1 MNNDDQSGIG
11 AYLRAALEQ
20 ARLCVGKD
28 APSSPLVGAVVVK
41 DGKVLAVAFRGEQE
55 KGEHAEFTALEK
67 KLKDV
72 DLSGCT
78 VYTTLEPCTTRNHP
92 KVPCA
97 QRLIER
103 RVSKV
108 VIGMLDP
115 NPNILGRGV
124 LQLRA
129 AGIAVELFPDA
140 TMKSIEELNRDFTR
154 NFASP
159 PPITSSLI
167 DTLSTQSLDDWYES
181 LNRMYWNRN
190 FQRDANGIFA
200 HLVEV
205 IGSLSVLV
213 SKKSDYGPMLHSYM
227 AKAIAWWFALCG
239 KVGVKS
245 PSNMLWAK
253 FPHACPYCHKVPHDF
268 DECALRK
275 AASRGPD
282 WSALQRIGQT
292 SIARKPRSIA
302 EWQQMFAQ
310 IYPSSSTE
318 DYAKTFAKLAEEV
331 GELAEAV
338 RVFPSAPGYFLSEAS
353 DVFAWLMKLNNMVEA
368 KVPREHRGIVLQKT
382 LANAYPSRCRDCN
395 LAVCSC
401 PPILT
406 STIGRI
412 AHEVPGEF
420 VSYAD
425 GGSFLTADKLSEI
438 FGQPRI

>member
-1 MNNDDQSGIG
+1 MNSNDELDVGR
-11 AYLRAALEQ
+11 YLGAALEQ

-28 APSSPLVGAVVVK
+28 EATQPLVGAIVVK
-41 DGKVLAVAFRGEQE
+41 DGKLLASAFRGEQN

-67 KLKDV
+67 KLKDA
-72 DLSGCT
+72 DLTGCT

-103 RVSKV
+103 RVAKV

-115 NPNILGRGV
+115 NPSILSRGV
-124 LQLRA
+124 LQLRQ
-129 AGIAVELFPDA
+129 AGIAVEFFSDS
-140 TMKSIEELNRDFTR
+140 TMKSIEELNREFMRKYLT
-154 NFASP
+154 A
-159 PPITSSLI
+159 PPISSALI
-167 DTLSTQSLDDWYES
+167 DTLSQQSMDDWYES
-181 LNRMYWNRN
+181 INRLYWNRN

-213 SKKSDYGPMLHSYM
+213 SKKSDYGPTLHIYM

-245 PSNMLWAK
+245 VSSMLWGK
-253 FPHACPYCHKVPHDF
+253 FPFACPYCHKVPHDN
-268 DECALRK
+268 DECKVRK

-282 WSALQRIGQT
+282 WESLQRIGAT
-292 SIARKPRSIA
+292 KIARKPKTIA
-302 EWQQMFAQ
+302 DWQQMFAQ
-310 IYPSSSTE
+310 IYPSSTTE

-338 RVFPSAPGYFLSEAS
+338 RVFPTAPGYFLSEAA
-353 DVFAWLMKLNNMVEA
+353 DVFAWLMKLNNMVEDN
-368 KVPREHRGIVLQKT
+368 VPKQQRGHALQRT

-395 LAVCSC
+395 SAVCAC
-401 PPILT
+401 PPILP
-406 STIGRI
+406 STVGRI
-412 AHEVPGEF
+412 AHEVPSEF
-420 VSYAD
+420 VSFAD
-425 GGSFLTADKLSEI
+425 GGSFLTADKLSEV
-438 FGQPRI
+438 FGRLRS

>member
-1 MNNDDQSGIG
+1 MNNDNLSSEAD
-11 AYLRAALEQ
+11 YLNVALAQ
-20 ARLCVGKD
+20 ARLCTGKD
-28 APSSPLVGAVVVK
+28 DGTKPLVGAVVVK
-41 DGKVLAVAFRGEQE
+41 NGKVLAVAYRGEQE

-72 DLSGCT
+72 DISGST

-92 KVPCA
+92 KLPCA

-124 LQLRA
+124 MQLRE
-129 AGIAVELFPDA
+129 AGISVELFPNS
-140 TMKSIEELNRDFTR
+140 TMESIEELNRNFTR
-154 NFASP
+154 QFASP
-159 PPITSSLI
+159 PGITNILI

-181 LNRMYWNRN
+181 INRLYWNRN

-205 IGSLSVLV
+205 IGTLSVLV
-213 SKKSDYGPMLHSYM
+213 SKKSDYGPNLHNYM
-227 AKAIAWWFALCG
+227 AKAIAWWLALCG

-245 PSNMLWAK
+245 PSSMLWAK
-253 FPHACPYCHKVPHDF
+253 FPYACPYCQKVPHDF
-268 DECALRK
+268 DECGIRK

-282 WSALQRIGQT
+282 WSALQRMGQA
-292 SIARKPRSIA
+292 SIAKKPKSISD
-302 EWQQMFAQ
+302 WQQMFAK
-310 IYPSSSTE
+310 IYPSSTTE
-318 DYAKTFAKLAEEV
+318 EYAKTFAKLAEEV

-368 KVPREHRGIVLQKT
+368 KIPRQERGLMLQKT
-382 LANAYPSRCRDCN
+382 LATAYPSRCRDCN

-401 PPILT
+401 PPILP

-420 VSYAD
+420 VSYAES
-425 GGSFLTADKLSEI
+425 GSFHTADKLSEI
-438 FGQPRI
+438 FGRLRS